1 MPTSAGLFDSS
12 QAAERAAAEL
22 ERRGFPKEA
31 IRSVAQE
38 GRRSAVPAFRG
49 ILPSEHAVIVRRTG
63 GVAVV
68 GAVLGGAV
76 GWMAGLST
84 FTLPGLGPVIPESAI
99 GTILGPLAAGAGLGA
114 FAGAVVGA
122 LYGMGVAEDA
132 SAVYVEGVIEG
143 KVLLSVETDEARLA
157 EADEVLRAAGA
168 QGVGED
174 RARASETLRPGE
186 DPATI
191 IGDYP
196 PDDTRGR

>member
-1 MPTSAGLFDSS
+1 MPTSAGLFDSP

-22 ERRGFPKEA
+22 ERRGFRNDA

-38 GRRSAVPAFRG
+38 GRRSAAPAFRG
-49 ILPSEHAVIVRRTG
+49 ILPGERAVIARRAG

-68 GAVLGGAV
+68 GAALGGAV
-76 GWMAGLST
+76 GWMSGLST
-84 FTLPGLGPVIPESAI
+84 FTLPGLGPVVAESAA
-99 GTILGPLAAGAGLGA
+99 GAVFGPLAAGAGLGA
-114 FAGAVVGA
+114 LAGAVIGA

-132 SAVYVEGVIEG
+132 SAVYAEGVAQG

-174 RARASETLRPGE
+174 RARASEALRPGE

-196 PDDTRGR
+196 PNDARGR